1 MDRMGT
7 IERRRGA
14 RSLWATR
21 GPALAVAIAA
31 ALWASASTGQS
42 PTSPGEAPSEGGSSD
57 AIVVPR
63 TTGDARSP
71 EGDPGLDALLQL
83 PSSYSMDEPDA
94 VAGANEKEWRR
105 RFVKAESALAT
116 ARDQL
121 EATRAELD
129 SVAGEGGSSQ
139 WSIAPP
145 GSSSGDSTT
154 NSPMSFKLRQQLRE
168 DRERIEK
175 LEKALRE
182 LRIEADLAG
191 VPQHWRVAQSEAP

>member
-1 MDRMGT
+1 MDRMRR

-14 RSLWATR
+14 RRVWRTR
-21 GPALAVAIAA
+21 GAALAVAIAA
-31 ALWASASTGQS
+31 ALWASASTGQA
-42 PTSPGEAPSEGGSSD
+42 PTSPGEAPSEGGGD
-57 AIVVPR
+57 AIVVPG

-71 EGDPGLDALLQL
+71 EGDPGIDALLQL

-105 RFVKAESALAT
+105 RFMKAESALAT

-145 GSSSGDSTT
+145 GSSSGNNAT

-168 DRERIEK
+168 DRERIEQ